1 MNTTN
6 LYLVIL
12 EVLAVSLIMIVFT
25 YYRDR
30 RKFKDPGRYNWKATL
45 LTIVMLSIIGLV
57 CTTYISVKVDGQLV
71 TPRDFIILFSA
82 LVYGPVVGTPVAL
95 VLGSGRFVVGG
106 IAAVSCAISC
116 VTALALGSVL
126 WYLNRGKAPD
136 MTASTAMMFFAKC
149 ISLSLIMLYNPG
161 GNPLTLELITLTVF
175 ASVASMIIAMYHYRK
190 FVVKKKV

>member
-1 MNTTN
+1 
-6 LYLVIL
+6 
-12 EVLAVSLIMIVFT
+12 
-25 YYRDR
+25 
-30 RKFKDPGRYNWKATL
+30 
-45 LTIVMLSIIGLV
+45 MLSIIGLV

-136 MTASTAMMFFAKC
+136 MTASTAMMFFLRQMHLAQPNNAVQPRREPPDPGTHNPDR
-149 ISLSLIMLYNPG
+149 IRQRRVNDHRNVPLSEIRREEEG
-161 GNPLTLELITLTVF
+161 LT
-175 ASVASMIIAMYHYRK
+175 
-190 FVVKKKV
+190 